1 MRVFLVE
8 DSEVI
13 LDHLRATV
21 SEVAG
26 AKVAAEAGSER
37 DAIDG
42 IRATRPDTVI
52 LDLTLTSGSGI
63 EVLRRTKAL
72 LPNIR
77 IIVLTNKA
85 DPQYRRACM
94 ALGAD
99 AFLDKSR
106 EFGILGQH
114 LRNFVANGSCTDATG
129 GQHDEQ

>member
-8 DSEVI
+8 DSRVI
-13 LDHLRATV
+13 LDHLRAAV

-26 AKVAAEAGSER
+26 AEVAAEAGTER

-42 IRATRPDTVI
+42 ICATRPDTVI
-52 LDLTLTSGSGI
+52 LDLSLASGSGI
-63 EVLRRTKAL
+63 EVLRRAKAA
-72 LPNIR
+72 LPEIR
-77 IIVLTNKA
+77 VIVLTNKVGA
-85 DPQYRRACM
+85 QYRKTCM

-114 LRNFVANGSCTDATG
+114 LRNLVASRR
-129 GQHDEQ
+129 